1 MSRSYAIRIPI
12 EVLLSET
19 MRNRLA
25 GFKLNFPLL
34 DILPPESMQALVR
47 AKLLN
52 AGFREKGAVL
62 EMPAGAGETAVF
74 DPATM
79 EMTLSVNVP
88 DSQQVRMYEESIEWM
103 QEQIKLAVEGGSTL
117 NDRNASTLAEKL
129 ARQMTDLAV
138 KARSQVNAALK
149 DVYREAIKEKA
160 GQLGSVCNV
169 SESSEGNVYRIRVE
183 VSS

>member
-19 MRNRLA
+19 LRNRLA

-34 DILPPESMQALVR
+34 DILPPESMQALVKAR
-47 AKLLN
+47 LLA
-52 AGFREKGAVL
+52 AGFQETAAGLA
-62 EMPAGAGETAVF
+62 MPAGSGENAVI

-79 EMTLSVNVP
+79 EMTLSINVP
-88 DSQQVRMYEESIEWM
+88 SEHQVKVYEESMAWV
-103 QEQIKLAVEGGSTL
+103 QEQIRVAVEAGTIIPAQAGNNLTE
-117 NDRNASTLAEKL
+117 AL
-129 ARQMTDLAV
+129 ARQMADLAV
-138 KARSQVNAALK
+138 KARSLVNAALK

-183 VSS
+183 VSQ

>member
-1 MSRSYAIRIPI
+1 
-12 EVLLSET
+12 
-19 MRNRLA
+19 
-25 GFKLNFPLL
+25 
-34 DILPPESMQALVR
+34 
-47 AKLLN
+47 
-52 AGFREKGAVL
+52 
-62 EMPAGAGETAVF
+62 
-74 DPATM
+74 
-79 EMTLSVNVP
+79 
-88 DSQQVRMYEESIEWM
+88 MYEESIEWM